1 MKFYDCVTA
10 PSPRRVR
17 IFLAEKGIE
26 LDTVQVDL
34 GSGEQ
39 LGDAFRKVNPDCVV
53 PALELDDGTCLSEVI
68 AICQYLEELYP
79 EPRLLGATSLERA
92 QVSMWNAKVEQL
104 GLMSM
109 MDAFRNAAKCLV
121 GRALPG
127 PESYA
132 QIPELAERGR
142 RRVLQFFSRLD
153 EQLADNTFVAGERF
167 SVADISALVL
177 VDFAAW
183 VKLPVPEGAQ
193 HLSRWYAEVSK
204 RPSAAA

>member
-1 MKFYDCVTA
+1 MKFYDCTTA

-68 AICQYLEELYP
+68 AICQYLEELHP

-104 GLMSM
+104 GLVSM
-109 MDAFRNAAKCLV
+109 MDAFRNSAKGLV

-127 PESYA
+127 PESYE

-142 RRVLQFFSRLD
+142 QRVLQFFGRLD
-153 EQLADNTFVAGERF
+153 DQLADNRFVAGDRF

-177 VDFAAW
+177 VDFAGW
-183 VKLPVPEGAQ
+183 VKLPVPEGAK
-193 HLSRWYAEVSK
+193 HLSRWYVEVSK

>member
-1 MKFYDCVTA
+1 MKFYDCTTA

-68 AICQYLEELYP
+68 AIWQYLEELHP

-92 QVSMWNAKVEQL
+92 QVSMWNAKVEQQ
-104 GLMSM
+104 GLLSM
-109 MDAFRNAAKCLV
+109 MDAFRNSAKGLV

-127 PESYA
+127 PESYE

-142 RRVLQFFSRLD
+142 QRVLQFFGRLD
-153 EQLADNTFVAGERF
+153 DQLADNSFVAGDRF

-177 VDFAAW
+177 VDFAGW
-183 VKLPVPEGAQ
+183 VKLPVPAGAQ
-193 HLSRWYAEVSK
+193 HLSRWYAEVAK

>member
-1 MKFYDCVTA
+1 MKVYDCVTA

-34 GSGEQ
+34 GSGEH

-109 MDAFRNAAKCLV
+109 MDAFRNAAKGLV

-153 EQLADNTFVAGERF
+153 EQLADNAFVAGERF

>member
-1 MKFYDCVTA
+1 
-10 PSPRRVR
+10 VR

-39 LGDAFRKVNPDCVV
+39 LGEAFRKVNPDCVV
-53 PALELDDGTCLSEVI
+53 PALELDDGTCLSEVV
-68 AICQYLEELYP
+68 AICQYLEELHP
-79 EPRLLGATSLERA
+79 EPQLLGATSLERA
-92 QVSMWNAKVEQL
+92 QVTMWNAKVEQL
-104 GLMSM
+104 GLLGM
-109 MDAFRNAAKCLV
+109 MDAFRNSAKGLV

-127 PESYA
+127 PEPYA

-142 RRVLQFFSRLD
+142 KRVLQFFSRLD
-153 EQLADNTFVAGERF
+153 DQLSHNDFVAGGQF
-167 SVADISALVL
+167 SIADISALVL
-177 VDFAAW
+177 VDFAGW
-183 VKLPVPEGAQ
+183 VKLPVPASAE

>member
-1 MKFYDCVTA
+1 MKFYDCTTA

-79 EPRLLGATSLERA
+79 EPRLLGTSSLERA

-109 MDAFRNAAKCLV
+109 MDAFRNSAKGLV

-142 RRVLQFFSRLD
+142 QRVLQFFSRLD
-153 EQLADNTFVAGERF
+153 DQLADN
-167 SVADISALVL
+167 
-177 VDFAAW
+177 W
-183 VKLPVPEGAQ
+183 VKLPVPEGAK
-193 HLSRWYAEVSK
+193 HVSRWYAEVSK

>member
-1 MKFYDCVTA
+1 MKFYDCATA

-26 LDTVQVDL
+26 LDTVQIDL
-34 GSGEQ
+34 GGGEQ
-39 LGDAFRKVNPDCVV
+39 LGEVFRKVNPECVV

-68 AICQYLEELYP
+68 AICQYLEELHP
-79 EPRLLGATSLERA
+79 EPRLLGATSVERA

-104 GLMSM
+104 GLLAM
-109 MDAFRNAAKCLV
+109 MDAFRNSAKGLV

-127 PESYA
+127 PESYE

-142 RRVLQFFSRLD
+142 QRVLRFFKRLD
-153 EQLADNTFVAGERF
+153 EQLADNEFVAGERF

-177 VDFAAW
+177 VDFAGW
-183 VKLPVPEGAQ
+183 IKLPVPEDAM
-193 HLSRWYAEVSK
+193 HLSRWYAEVAK

>member
-1 MKFYDCVTA
+1 MKFYDCRTA

-39 LGDAFRKVNPDCVV
+39 LGEAFRRVNPECVV
-53 PALELDDGTCLSEVI
+53 PALELDDGTCLSEVT
-68 AICQYLEELYP
+68 AICQYLEDLHP
-79 EPRLLGATSLERA
+79 EPALLGTTPLERA

-104 GLMSM
+104 GLLAM
-109 MDAFRNAAKCLV
+109 MDAFRNSAKGLV

-127 PESYA
+127 PESYE

-142 RRVLQFFSRLD
+142 QRVLQFFRRLD
-153 EQLADNTFVAGERF
+153 DQLAHSEFVAGDRF

-177 VDFAAW
+177 VDFAGW
-183 VKLPVPEGAQ
+183 VKLPVPEGAK
-193 HLSRWYAEVSK
+193 HLSRWYAQVSK

>member
-1 MKFYDCVTA
+1 MKFYDCTTA

-68 AICQYLEELYP
+68 AICQYLEELHP

-104 GLMSM
+104 GLVSM
-109 MDAFRNAAKCLV
+109 MDAFRNSAKGLV

-127 PESYA
+127 PESYE

-142 RRVLQFFSRLD
+142 QRVLQFFGRLD
-153 EQLADNTFVAGERF
+153 DQLADNRFVAGDRF

-177 VDFAAW
+177 VDFAGW
-183 VKLPVPEGAQ
+183 VKLPVPEGAK
-193 HLSRWYAEVSK
+193 HLSRWYAEVAN
-204 RPSAAA
+204 RPSVAA

>member
-1 MKFYDCVTA
+1 VKFYDCTTA

-68 AICQYLEELYP
+68 AIWQYLEELHP

-92 QVSMWNAKVEQL
+92 QVSMWNAKVEQQ
-104 GLMSM
+104 GLLSM
-109 MDAFRNAAKCLV
+109 MDAFRNSAKGLV

-127 PESYA
+127 PESYE

-142 RRVLQFFSRLD
+142 QRVLQFFGRLD
-153 EQLADNTFVAGERF
+153 DQLADNSFVAGDRF

-177 VDFAAW
+177 VDFAGW
-183 VKLPVPEGAQ
+183 VKLPVPAGAQ
-193 HLSRWYAEVSK
+193 HLSRWYAEVAK